1 MSKWSVVGVARL
13 VPHLGLASVVLAAA
27 GAGWLWGGGGGRAH
41 RSIDVTARS
50 FAFEPAVLRVNEG
63 DRVTLHLRAADVVH
77 GFHLEGHDIDATV
90 YPLRREFELR
100 SGGTE
105 TPASSVTFVAARAG
119 KYRYRCSVT
128 CGPMHPFMTGELIV
142 EPNRLW
148 RSLAAAVLATTCG
161 ALFLLGRDAAGRHVR
176 G

>member
-1 MSKWSVVGVARL
+1 M
-13 VPHLGLASVVLAAA
+13 
-27 GAGWLWGGGGGRAH
+27 WGGPVGPAVH

-50 FAFEPAVLRVNEG
+50 FAFEPAVLRVNAG
-63 DRVTLHLRAADVVH
+63 DRVTLHLRSADVVH

-90 YPLRREFELR
+90 YPLRREFALR
-100 SGGTE
+100 SGGKE
-105 TPASSVTFVAARAG
+105 TLAASVTFVASRAG

-128 CGPMHPFMTGELIV
+128 CGAMHPFMVGELIV

-148 RSLAAAVLATTCG
+148 SSTAAAALAMTSG
-161 ALFLLGRDAAGRHVR
+161 ALFLLGRNAAGRHAR